1 MVIFLAVS
9 NNDIFIEKLGTNHNI
24 HSNIATWIYGWISYL
39 WEEEKVAQDFISKDG
54 SERSNSNISR
64 EALVL
69 NVASN
74 CWADVPTENTFMVT
88 MHTKIR
94 DSENHTT

>member
-1 MVIFLAVS
+1 M
-9 NNDIFIEKLGTNHNI
+9 
-24 HSNIATWIYGWISYL
+24 
-39 WEEEKVAQDFISKDG
+39 AQDFISKDG

-74 CWADVPTENTFMVT
+74 CWADVPIENIFMVT
-88 MHTKIR
+88 THAKTKKLGEKHTIEIKCMFFNYLTHECYIN
-94 DSENHTT
+94 E